1 MFYVA
6 AILGLASTIR
16 ETGLGTLLGHG
27 LLGVTPLDPRAPF
40 WNFTALAGLTTVL
53 SLAVPNGAPV
63 LFTPMAAEAAA
74 ATGFGLLTV
83 VMMSVLGF
91 STVLLP
97 FQAPPIILALELGAV
112 RLGDA
117 TRLSLVSAALTL
129 LILVPVDY
137 LWWHWL
143 GHL

>member
-1 MFYVA
+1 
-6 AILGLASTIR
+6 
-16 ETGLGTLLGHG
+16 
-27 LLGVTPLDPRAPF
+27 VTPLDPQAPF

-53 SLAVPNGAPV
+53 
-63 LFTPMAAEAAA
+63 
-74 ATGFGLLTV
+74 
-83 VMMSVLGF
+83 
-91 STVLLP
+91 LP
-97 FQAPPIILALELGAV
+97 FQAPPILLALELGAV

-143 GHL
+143 GRL